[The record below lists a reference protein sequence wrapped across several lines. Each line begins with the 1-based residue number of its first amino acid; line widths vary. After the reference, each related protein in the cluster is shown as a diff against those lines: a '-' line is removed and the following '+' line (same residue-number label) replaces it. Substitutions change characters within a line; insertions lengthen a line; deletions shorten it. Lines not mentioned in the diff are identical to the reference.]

1 MTRFWGDNEEARLLA
16 KKTIENHLQKITE
29 NQGQVNVKD
38 LFKLLWNDYHLFD
51 HYLRLV
57 LRLEEL
63 ENEAKISIDSEKN
76 LKPVKMTVLETEGL
90 KEIKV
95 WDFYNKKDQV
105 DRNKQIIERYKK
117 INFLA

>member
-1 MTRFWGDNEEARLLA
+1 MTRFWGDNEEARKLA
-16 KKTIENHLQKITE
+16 KQTIEKHLKTLTE
-29 NQGQVNVKD
+29 TQEHINIQE

-63 ENEAKISIDSEKN
+63 EEEAKISIDSNKN
-76 LKPVKMTVLETEGL
+76 LKPLKMTVLETSGI

-95 WDFYNKKDQV
+95 WDFYKKKEQVDLNKKV
-105 DRNKQIIERYKK
+105 IERYEKM
-117 INFLA
+117 NQLA